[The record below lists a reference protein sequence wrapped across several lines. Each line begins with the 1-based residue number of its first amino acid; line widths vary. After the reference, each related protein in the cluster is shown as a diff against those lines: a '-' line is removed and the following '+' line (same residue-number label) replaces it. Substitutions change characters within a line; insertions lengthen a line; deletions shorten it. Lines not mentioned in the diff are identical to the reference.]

1 MWDTRGTPVPEH
13 LPLTPPGSVNQ
24 TEDLLFT
31 VLVQLIV
38 MILAARIM
46 HTFARRLGQPGVVG
60 EIIAGLM
67 LGPSLLG
74 HFFPQVSMAL
84 FGGHVPEAIP
94 LISQIGLIF
103 LMFQIGLDAEFH
115 LLEQSR
121 NRRAVLAVAVVSIA
135 VPFALGV
142 CLGEWSAPLLAPNV
156 PSLAFSLFF
165 GVALAITAM
174 PVLGRI
180 MREYA
185 LGETAVGV
193 VAISAAAINDVT
205 GWLLLAGVSA
215 YAAARFSGMH
225 VFWQIGALLLF
236 VLVMYS
242 GVRPLVRWLLRRY
255 PLRQGALPSN
265 LMALVI
271 CLMFLAGICTYKI
284 GIFAIFGGFALGT
297 VFQPHTDF
305 VAAWRRQVGVYV
317 TVFFLPV
324 FFTFTGL
331 RTDITALTSSAAL
344 TWLGLILAAGIG
356 GKILPV
362 YVAGR
367 SAGFDS
373 TQSWILGTLMNTR
386 GLMELIVLNIGY
398 DLGIIP
404 RDAFTMLVIMA
415 VVTNLMAG
423 PLLRVLLP
431 RIGHVV
437 PKGIEA

>member
-1 MWDTRGTPVPEH
+1 MQGT
-13 LPLTPPGSVNQ
+13 VNQ

-46 HTFARRLGQPGVVG
+46 NTLARRFGQPGVVG
-60 EIIAGLM
+60 EIVAGLM

-74 HFFPQVSMAL
+74 HFFPQASTAL
-84 FGGHVPEAIP
+84 FGEHVPQAIP
-94 LISQIGLIF
+94 IISQIGLIF

-115 LLEQSR
+115 LLKQSR
-121 NRRAVLAVAVVSIA
+121 NRRGVLAVALASIC
-135 VPFALGV
+135 VPFTLGAL
-142 CLGEWSAPLLAPNV
+142 LGEWSAPVLSPGV
-156 PSLAFSLFF
+156 PSLPFSLFC

-180 MREYA
+180 MREYS
-185 LGETAVGV
+185 LGGTAVGV
-193 VAISAAAINDVT
+193 VAISAAAINDVV

-215 YAAARFSGMH
+215 YATARFSGMH
-225 VFWQIGALLLF
+225 LAWQLGALLLF
-236 VLVMYS
+236 MAAMAF
-242 GVRPLVRWLLRRY
+242 GVRRLAAWLVRRY
-255 PLRQGALPSN
+255 PPRQDGLTSN

-284 GIFAIFGGFALGT
+284 GIFAIFGGFALG
-297 VFQPHTDF
+297 VLFQPHSAF
-305 VAAWRRQVGVYV
+305 VEAWRKQVGVYV

-331 RTDITALTSSAAL
+331 RTDVTALSSGATL
-344 TWLGLILAAGIG
+344 SWLALILAAGIG
-356 GKILPV
+356 GKLIPV
-362 YVAGR
+362 YMAGR
-367 SAGFDS
+367 SAGFDA

-398 DLGIIP
+398 DLGVSP
-404 RDAFTMLVIMA
+404 RDPFTMLVIMS

-423 PLLRVLLP
+423 PLLRILLP
-431 RIGHVV
+431 RMGHAV

>member
-1 MWDTRGTPVPEH
+1 V
-13 LPLTPPGSVNQ
+13 TPPTSVNQ

-38 MILAARIM
+38 MILAARVM
-46 HTFARRLGQPGVVG
+46 NTLARRLGQPGVVG

-74 HFFPQVSMAL
+74 HLFPQLSIAL
-84 FGGHVPEAIP
+84 FGEHVPPAIP
-94 LISQIGLIF
+94 IISQIGLIF

-115 LLEQSR
+115 LLKQSR
-121 NRRAVLAVAVVSIA
+121 NRRGVLLVAVASIA
-135 VPFALGV
+135 VPFGLGV
-142 CLGEWSAPLLAPNV
+142 LLGGWAAPTLAPEV
-156 PSLAFSLFF
+156 PSVAFSLFC

-180 MREYA
+180 MREFA

-193 VAISAAAINDVT
+193 VAISAAAINDVV

-215 YAAARFSGMH
+215 YATARFSGMH
-225 VFWQIGALLLF
+225 VFWQLSALLLF
-236 VLVMYS
+236 VLAMCFV
-242 GVRPLVRWLLRRY
+242 VRPLVSWLVRRY
-255 PLRQGALPSN
+255 PPRQGLLSSN
-265 LMALVI
+265 LMASVI

-284 GIFAIFGGFALGT
+284 GIFAIFGGFALGV
-297 VFQPHTDF
+297 VFQPHAAF
-305 VAAWRRQVGVYV
+305 VEAWRKQVGVYV

-331 RTDITALTSSAAL
+331 RTDVTALTGSAAL
-344 TWLGLILAAGIG
+344 TWLGLILVTGIG

-367 SAGFDS
+367 GAGFDR

-423 PLLRVLLP
+423 PLLRLLLP
-431 RIGHVV
+431 RMGHAV

>member
-1 MWDTRGTPVPEH
+1 MQS
-13 LPLTPPGSVNQ
+13 SVNQ

-46 HTFARRLGQPGVVG
+46 HTLARRLGQPGVVG
-60 EIIAGLM
+60 EIVAGLL

-74 HFFPQVSMAL
+74 HFFPQVSQAL
-84 FGGHVPEAIP
+84 FGTVPHAIP
-94 LISQIGLIF
+94 IISQIGLIF

-115 LLEQSR
+115 LLKQSS
-121 NRRAVLAVAVVSIA
+121 NRRGVLAVAVASIS
-135 VPFALGV
+135 VPFAFGV
-142 CLGEWSAPLLAPNV
+142 LLGEWSAPALAPDV
-156 PSLAFSLFF
+156 PSLAFSLFC

-180 MREYA
+180 MREFA

-193 VAISAAAINDVT
+193 VAISAAAINDVV

-225 VFWQIGALLLF
+225 VLWQLGTLLAF
-236 VLVMYS
+236 ISVVAF
-242 GVRPLVRWLLRRY
+242 GVRPLVAWLMRRY
-255 PLRQGALPSN
+255 APRQGLLSSN
-265 LMALVI
+265 LMALVTA
-271 CLMFLAGICTYKI
+271 LVFLAGICTYKI
-284 GIFAIFGGFALGT
+284 GIFAIFGGFAMGV
-297 VFQPHTDF
+297 VFQPHRAF
-305 VAAWRRQVGVYV
+305 VEAWRRQVGVFV
-317 TVFFLPV
+317 MVFFLPV

-331 RTDITALTSSAAL
+331 RTDITALTGSTAL
-344 TWLGLILAAGIG
+344 TWLALILAAGIG

-367 SAGFDS
+367 TAGFDN
-373 TQSWILGTLMNTR
+373 TQSWILGALMNTR

-398 DLGIIP
+398 DLGIVP

-415 VVTNLMAG
+415 VVTNLMTG
-423 PLLRVLLP
+423 PLLRLLLP
-431 RIGHVV
+431 RMGHAV

>member
-1 MWDTRGTPVPEH
+1 MQN
-13 LPLTPPGSVNQ
+13 SVSQ
-24 TEDLLFT
+24 SEDLLFSI
-31 VLVQLIV
+31 LVQLIV
-38 MILAARIM
+38 MILAARIL
-46 HTFARRLGQPGVVG
+46 HTLARRLGQPGVVG

-74 HFFPQVSMAL
+74 HFFPQLSTAL
-84 FGGHVPEAIP
+84 FGEHVPAAIP
-94 LISQIGLIF
+94 IISQIGLIF

-115 LLEQSR
+115 LLKQGR
-121 NRRAVLAVAVVSIA
+121 NRRAVLAVAVASIA

-142 CLGEWSAPLLAPNV
+142 LLGEWAAPMLAPDV
-156 PSLAFSLFF
+156 PGLAFSLFC

-193 VAISAAAINDVT
+193 VAISAAAINDVV

-215 YAAARFSGMH
+215 YAAARFSGLH
-225 VFWQIGALLLF
+225 VLWQLGMLLAF
-236 VLVMYS
+236 VLAMYFV
-242 GVRPLVRWLLRRY
+242 VRPLVGWLIRRY
-255 PLRQGALPSN
+255 PAREGRLSSN
-265 LMALVI
+265 LMALVTALI
-271 CLMFLAGICTYKI
+271 FLAGICTYKI
-284 GIFAIFGGFALGT
+284 GIFAIFGGFALGV
-297 VFQPHTDF
+297 VFQPHAAF
-305 VAAWRRQVGVYV
+305 VAAWRRQVGVFV
-317 TVFFLPV
+317 MVFFLPV

-331 RTDITALTSSAAL
+331 RTDITALTSSASL
-344 TWLGLILAAGIG
+344 TWLGLILVAGIG
-356 GKILPV
+356 GKIIPV

-373 TQSWILGTLMNTR
+373 IQSWILGSLMNTR

-398 DLGIIP
+398 DLRIIP

-415 VVTNLMAG
+415 VVTNLMTG
-423 PLLRVLLP
+423 PLLRLLLP
-431 RIGHVV
+431 RMGHTV

>member
-1 MWDTRGTPVPEH
+1 VSPV
-13 LPLTPPGSVNQ
+13 SNVNQ

-38 MILAARIM
+38 MILAARLL
-46 HTFARRLGQPGVVG
+46 HTLARRLGQPGVVG
-60 EIIAGLM
+60 EIIAGLL

-74 HFFPQVSMAL
+74 HFFPQVSTAL
-84 FGGHVPEAIP
+84 FGEHVPQAIP
-94 LISQIGLIF
+94 IISQIGLIF

-115 LLEQSR
+115 LLKHSQ
-121 NRRAVLAVAVVSIA
+121 NRRGVLAVAVASIA
-135 VPFALGV
+135 VPFTLGV
-142 CLGEWSAPLLAPNV
+142 LLGEWAA
-156 PSLAFSLFF
+156 PSLVPDAPSLPFSLFC

-180 MREYA
+180 MREFA

-193 VAISAAAINDVT
+193 VAISAAAINDVV

-215 YAAARFSGMH
+215 YATARFSGLH
-225 VFWQIGALLLF
+225 VLWQLGALLAF
-236 VLVMYS
+236 VLVMYF
-242 GVRPLVRWLLRRY
+242 GMRPLAGWLIRRY
-255 PLRQGALPSN
+255 APRDGKLSSN
-265 LMALVI
+265 LMALTTALI
-271 CLMFLAGICTYKI
+271 FLAGICTYKI
-284 GIFAIFGGFALGT
+284 GIFAIFGGFALGM
-297 VFQPHTDF
+297 VFQPHAAF
-305 VAAWRRQVGVYV
+305 VEAWHRQVGRFV

-331 RTDITALTSSAAL
+331 RTDVTALDGGTAL

-367 SAGFDS
+367 TAGFDS
-373 TQSWILGTLMNTR
+373 TQSWVLGSLMNTR

-404 RDAFTMLVIMA
+404 HDAFTMLVIMA
-415 VVTNLMAG
+415 VVTNLMTG
-423 PLLRVLLP
+423 PLLRLLLP
-431 RIGHVV
+431 RMGHAV

>member
-1 MWDTRGTPVPEH
+1 MMPAGTVH
-13 LPLTPPGSVNQ
+13 Q

-38 MILAARIM
+38 MILAARFM
-46 HTFARRLGQPGVVG
+46 HTLARRFGQPGVVG

-74 HFFPQVSMAL
+74 RFFPQASTAL
-84 FGGHVPEAIP
+84 FGEHVPQAIP
-94 LISQIGLIF
+94 IISQIGLIF

-115 LLEQSR
+115 LLKQGR
-121 NRRAVLAVAVVSIA
+121 NRRGVLAVAIASIC
-135 VPFALGV
+135 VPLVLGV
-142 CLGEWSAPLLAPNV
+142 LLGEWAAPALAPGA
-156 PSLAFSLFF
+156 PSLPFSLFC

-193 VAISAAAINDVT
+193 VAISAAAINDVA

-215 YAAARFSGMH
+215 YAAAQFSGLR
-225 VFWQIGALLLF
+225 VFWQLVALLLF
-236 VLVMYS
+236 VAVMVF
-242 GVRPLVRWLLRRY
+242 GTRPLAAWLLRRL
-255 PLRQGALPSN
+255 PLRRGALSSN

-284 GIFAIFGGFALGT
+284 GIFAIFGGFALGM
-297 VFQPHTDF
+297 VFQPHAAF
-305 VAAWRRQVGVYV
+305 VEAWRRQVGAYV

-331 RTDITALTSSAAL
+331 RTDVTALSGSAAL
-344 TWLGLILAAGIG
+344 SWLGLVLAAGIG
-356 GKILPV
+356 GKMIPV
-362 YVAGR
+362 YFAGR
-367 SAGFDS
+367 TAGFDS

-404 RDAFTMLVIMA
+404 RDAFTMLVIMS
-415 VVTNLMAG
+415 VVTNVMAG
-423 PLLRVLLP
+423 PILRVMLP
-431 RIGHVV
+431 RMGHAV

>member
-1 MWDTRGTPVPEH
+1 LD
-13 LPLTPPGSVNQ
+13 SVSQ
-24 TEDLLFT
+24 SEDLLFSI
-31 VLVQLIV
+31 LLQLIV
-38 MILAARIM
+38 MILAARAFN
-46 HTFARRLGQPGVVG
+46 TVARRLGQPGVVG

-74 HFFPQVSMAL
+74 HFFPQLSTAL
-84 FGGHVPEAIP
+84 FGAHVPPAIP
-94 LISQIGLIF
+94 IISQIGLIF

-115 LLEQSR
+115 LLKHSR
-121 NRRAVLAVAVVSIA
+121 NRRGVLWVAVASIA
-135 VPFALGV
+135 APFTLGV
-142 CLGEWSAPLLAPNV
+142 LLGEWAAPALAPDV
-156 PSLAFSLFF
+156 PSLAFSLFC

-215 YAAARFSGMH
+215 YASAHFSGMH
-225 VFWQIGALLLF
+225 VFWQLGALLLF
-236 VLVMYS
+236 VLMMYF
-242 GVRPLVRWLLRRY
+242 GVRPLVGWLLRRY
-255 PLRQGALPSN
+255 PLRRGLLPSN

-271 CLMFLAGICTYKI
+271 CLIFLAGICTYKI
-284 GIFAIFGGFALGT
+284 GIFAIFGGFALG
-297 VFQPHTDF
+297 VMFQPHAAF
-305 VAAWRRQVGVYV
+305 VEAWRRQVGVYV

-331 RTDITALTSSAAL
+331 RTDITALDGGAAL
-344 TWLGLILAAGIG
+344 TWLGSILAAGIG

-362 YVAGR
+362 YLAGR
-367 SAGFDS
+367 GAGFDN
-373 TQSWILGTLMNTR
+373 TQSWILGALMNTR

-398 DLGIIP
+398 DLKIIP

-415 VVTNLMAG
+415 VVTNLMTG
-423 PLLRVLLP
+423 PLLRLLLP
-431 RIGHVV
+431 RMGHAV

>member
-1 MWDTRGTPVPEH
+1 MTPA
-13 LPLTPPGSVNQ
+13 TSVHQ

-46 HTFARRLGQPGVVG
+46 NTLARRFGQPGVVG

-74 HFFPQVSMAL
+74 HFFPQAFTAL
-84 FGGHVPEAIP
+84 FGEHVPQAIP
-94 LISQIGLIF
+94 IISQIGLIF

-115 LLEQSR
+115 LLKQDR
-121 NRRAVLAVAVVSIA
+121 NRRGALAVAVASIC
-135 VPFALGV
+135 VPFVLGV
-142 CLGEWSAPLLAPNV
+142 LLGAWGAPVLAPGA
-156 PSLAFSLFF
+156 PSLPFSLFC

-215 YAAARFSGMH
+215 YAAAQFSGVH
-225 VFWQIGALLLF
+225 VAWQMGALTAF
-236 VLVMYS
+236 VLAMFF
-242 GVRPLVRWLLRRY
+242 GVRPLVSRLLRRF

-284 GIFAIFGGFALGT
+284 GIFAIFGGFALGV
-297 VFQPHTDF
+297 VFQPHAAF
-305 VAAWRRQVGVYV
+305 VEAWRKQVGVYV

-331 RTDITALTSSAAL
+331 RTDVTALSGSAAL
-344 TWLGLILAAGIG
+344 GWLGLILAAGIG
-356 GKILPV
+356 GKVIPV
-362 YVAGR
+362 YFAGR

-404 RDAFTMLVIMA
+404 RDPFTMLVIMS
-415 VVTNLMAG
+415 VVTNVMAG
-423 PLLRVLLP
+423 PLLRILLP
-431 RIGHVV
+431 RMGHAV
-437 PKGIEA
+437 PKGVEA

>member
-1 MWDTRGTPVPEH
+1 M
-13 LPLTPPGSVNQ
+13 TPPSSVNQ

-38 MILAARIM
+38 MILAARVM
-46 HTFARRLGQPGVVG
+46 HTVARRLGQPGVVG

-74 HFFPQVSMAL
+74 HFFPQLSTAL
-84 FGGHVPEAIP
+84 FGTHVPQAIP
-94 LISQIGLIF
+94 IISQIGLIF

-115 LLEQSR
+115 LLRQRR
-121 NRRAVLAVAVVSIA
+121 NRRGVLVVAVTSIA
-135 VPFALGV
+135 VPFTLGV
-142 CLGEWSAPLLAPNV
+142 CLGEWSAPMLAPGA
-156 PSLAFSLFF
+156 PSLPFSLFC

-180 MREYA
+180 MREYG

-215 YAAARFSGMH
+215 YATARFSGMH
-225 VFWQIGALLLF
+225 LFWQLATLCLF
-236 VLVMYS
+236 TLIMYF
-242 GVRPLVRWLLRRY
+242 GLRPLVGWLLRRY

-271 CLMFLAGICTYKI
+271 CLMFLAGICTYQI
-284 GIFAIFGGFALGT
+284 GIFAIFGGFALGM
-297 VFQPHTDF
+297 VFQPHAAF
-305 VAAWRRQVGVYV
+305 VAAWRRQVGAYV

-331 RTDITALTSSAAL
+331 RTDVTALTGSAAL
-344 TWLGLILAAGIG
+344 TWLGLILVAGIG

-367 SAGFDS
+367 TAGFDS
-373 TQSWILGTLMNTR
+373 TQSWILGALMNTR

-404 RDAFTMLVIMA
+404 KDAFTMLVIMA
-415 VVTNLMAG
+415 VVTNLMTG
-423 PLLRVLLP
+423 PLLRLLLP
-431 RIGHVV
+431 RMGHAV

>member
-1 MWDTRGTPVPEH
+1 M
-13 LPLTPPGSVNQ
+13 TPPSAVNQ

-38 MILAARIM
+38 MILAARVM
-46 HTFARRLGQPGVVG
+46 HTLARRLGQPGVVG

-74 HFFPQVSMAL
+74 HFFPQLSTTL
-84 FGGHVPEAIP
+84 FGEHVPQAIP
-94 LISQIGLIF
+94 IISQIGLIF

-115 LLEQSR
+115 LLKQSR
-121 NRRAVLAVAVVSIA
+121 NRRGVLAVAVASIA

-142 CLGEWSAPLLAPNV
+142 LLGEWSAPMLAPDV
-156 PSLAFSLFF
+156 PSLAFSLFC

-205 GWLLLAGVSA
+205 GWLMLAGVSA
-215 YAAARFSGMH
+215 YATARFSSMH
-225 VFWQIGALLLF
+225 VFWQIAALLLF
-236 VLVMYS
+236 VLVMYF
-242 GVRPLVRWLLRRY
+242 GVRPLAAWLVRRY
-255 PLRQGALPSN
+255 PARQGSLPSN

-284 GIFAIFGGFALGT
+284 GIFAIFGGFALGV
-297 VFQPHTDF
+297 VFQPHAAF
-305 VAAWRRQVGVYV
+305 VEAWRKQVGVYV

-331 RTDITALTSSAAL
+331 RTDVTALSSGAAL

-356 GKILPV
+356 GKVIPV
-362 YVAGR
+362 YMAGR
-367 SAGFDS
+367 TAGFDG

-398 DLGIIP
+398 DLGVVP
-404 RDAFTMLVIMA
+404 RDAFTMLVIMS

-423 PLLRVLLP
+423 PILRLLLP
-431 RIGHVV
+431 RMGHAV
-437 PKGIEA
+437 PRGIEA

>member
-1 MWDTRGTPVPEH
+1 MT
-13 LPLTPPGSVNQ
+13 SASAANQ

-38 MILAARIM
+38 MILAARLM
-46 HTFARRLGQPGVVG
+46 HTLARRFGQPGVVG

-74 HFFPQVSMAL
+74 HFFPQVSVTL
-84 FGGHVPEAIP
+84 FGEHVPQAIP
-94 LISQIGLIF
+94 IISQIGLIF

-115 LLEQSR
+115 LLTRHR
-121 NRRAVLAVAVVSIA
+121 NRRGVLAVAVASIC
-135 VPFALGV
+135 VPFILGTM
-142 CLGEWSAPLLAPNV
+142 LGEWSAPALAPGA
-156 PSLAFSLFF
+156 PRLPFGLFC

-193 VAISAAAINDVT
+193 VAISAAAINDVV

-215 YAAARFSGMH
+215 YAAAQFSGLH
-225 VFWQIGALLLF
+225 LLWQLVALLAF
-236 VLVMYS
+236 VLAMVF
-242 GVRPLVRWLLRRY
+242 GARPLAAWLLRRF
-255 PLRQGALPSN
+255 PPRQGLLPSN

-284 GIFAIFGGFALGT
+284 GIFAIFGGFALGV
-297 VFQPHTDF
+297 VFQPHAVF
-305 VAAWRRQVGVYV
+305 VEAWRKQVGVYV

-331 RTDITALTSSAAL
+331 RTDVTALSSGAAL
-344 TWLGLILAAGIG
+344 GWLGLILAAGIG
-356 GKILPV
+356 GKLVPV
-362 YVAGR
+362 YLAGR

-373 TQSWILGTLMNTR
+373 TQSWMLGALMNTR

-404 RDAFTMLVIMA
+404 RDAFTMLVIMS
-415 VVTNLMAG
+415 VVTNLMTG
-423 PLLRVLLP
+423 PLLRLLLP
-431 RIGHVV
+431 RMGHAV